1 MSEFL
6 VPPASKRDIQ
16 KLALM
21 VRQRFGLENIAF
33 FPVVEMIEVAL
44 PAFDSEF
51 NFEIIEDSEFGQD
64 AANYNSQLNLMRI
77 RQSVYDGACNGNG
90 RDRFTLAHELGHYFM
105 HRNVDL
111 AMSRIDS
118 TYNVPAYRKSEWQ
131 ANTFAAALLMPM
143 HIICDMRP
151 EEIAKACGTSLSAA
165 SIAYTQKKK

>member
-51 NFEIIEDSEFGQD
+51 NFEIIEDSEFASNL
-64 AANYNSQLNLMRI
+64 AADYNLQHLDRI
-77 RQSVYDGACNGNG
+77 
-90 RDRFTLAHELGHYFM
+90 
-105 HRNVDL
+105 
-111 AMSRIDS
+111 
-118 TYNVPAYRKSEWQ
+118 P
-131 ANTFAAALLMPM
+131 
-143 HIICDMRP
+143 
-151 EEIAKACGTSLSAA
+151 SL
-165 SIAYTQKKK
+165 Q